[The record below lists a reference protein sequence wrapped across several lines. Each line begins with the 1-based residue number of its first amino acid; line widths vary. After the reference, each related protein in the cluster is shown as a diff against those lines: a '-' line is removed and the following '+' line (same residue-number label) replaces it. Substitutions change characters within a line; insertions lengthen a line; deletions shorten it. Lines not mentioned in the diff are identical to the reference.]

1 MDSKPTR
8 TARVDVGDLLR
19 DALLASLIAL
29 ALALV
34 LVLEGL
40 IPFVSPGGY
49 KNMVQQMAAMPT
61 QSLRSIGLVLMIVG
75 LLLLYFIR
83 G

>member
-1 MDSKPTR
+1 MNWADFW
-8 TARVDVGDLLR
+8 A
-19 DALLASLIAL
+19 

-34 LVLEGL
+34 MVLEGL

-49 KNMVQQMAAMPT
+49 KNMVQQMAAMPEPM
-61 QSLRSIGLVLMIVG
+61 LRNVGLVLMIGG
-75 LLLLYFIR
+75 LLFLYLVR

>member
-1 MDSKPTR
+1 MNW
-8 TARVDVGDLLR
+8 ADLW
-19 DALLASLIAL
+19 A

-49 KNMVQQMAAMPT
+49 KNMVQQMAAMPER
-61 QSLRSIGLVLMIVG
+61 SLRSIGLVLMIVG

-83 G
+83 GLG

>member
-1 MDSKPTR
+1 MNW
-8 TARVDVGDLLR
+8 GDFW
-19 DALLASLIAL
+19 A

-40 IPFVSPGGY
+40 IPFISPGGY
-49 KNMVQQMAAMPT
+49 RNMVQQMSSMSD
-61 QSLRSIGLVLMIVG
+61 QVLRNTGLALIITGVVF
-75 LLLLYFIR
+75 LYLVR

>member
-1 MDSKPTR
+1 MNWADFG
-8 TARVDVGDLLR
+8 A
-19 DALLASLIAL
+19 

-40 IPFVSPGGY
+40 IPFLSPRGY
-49 KNMVQQMAAMPT
+49 RNMIEQMSQLPEQA
-61 QSLRSIGLVLMIVG
+61 LRNVGLVLIIVG
-75 LLLLYFIR
+75 LLMLYLVR

>member
-1 MDSKPTR
+1 MNWADFG
-8 TARVDVGDLLR
+8 A
-19 DALLASLIAL
+19 

-40 IPFVSPGGY
+40 IPFLSPRGY
-49 KNMVQQMAAMPT
+49 RNMIQQMSQLPEQA
-61 QSLRSIGLVLMIVG
+61 LRNIGLVLIIVG
-75 LLLLYFIR
+75 LLMLYLVR

>member
-1 MDSKPTR
+1 MNW
-8 TARVDVGDLLR
+8 GDFG
-19 DALLASLIAL
+19 A

-40 IPFVSPGGY
+40 IPFLSPRGY
-49 KNMVQQMAAMPT
+49 RNMIQQMSQLPE
-61 QSLRSIGLVLMIVG
+61 QVLRNVGLVLIIVG
-75 LLLLYFIR
+75 LVLLYLIR

>member
-1 MDSKPTR
+1 MNW
-8 TARVDVGDLLR
+8 GDFW
-19 DALLASLIAL
+19 A

-40 IPFVSPGGY
+40 IPFISPGGY
-49 KNMVQQMAAMPT
+49 RNMVQQMSAMSD
-61 QSLRSIGLVLMIVG
+61 QVLRNTGLALIIAGAVF
-75 LLLLYFIR
+75 LYLVR

>member
-1 MDSKPTR
+1 MNW
-8 TARVDVGDLLR
+8 GDFW
-19 DALLASLIAL
+19 A

-40 IPFVSPGGY
+40 IPFISPGGY
-49 KNMVQQMAAMPT
+49 RNMVQQMASMSD
-61 QSLRSIGLVLMIVG
+61 QVLRNTGLALIITGVVF
-75 LLLLYFIR
+75 LYLVR

>member
-1 MDSKPTR
+1 MNW
-8 TARVDVGDLLR
+8 GDLW
-19 DALLASLIAL
+19 A

-40 IPFVSPGGY
+40 VPFVSPRGY
-49 KNMVQQMAAMPT
+49 RSMVQQMAAMPERM
-61 QSLRSIGLVLMIVG
+61 LRNVGLALIVIGLVG
-75 LLLLYFIR
+75 LYLVR

>member
-1 MDSKPTR
+1 M
-8 TARVDVGDLLR
+8 
-19 DALLASLIAL
+19 
-29 ALALV
+29 ALV

-49 KNMVQQMAAMPT
+49 RNMVRQMAEMPEKVI
-61 QSLRSIGLVLMIVG
+61 RSVGLVLMISG
-75 LLLLYFIR
+75 LALLLLVR

>member
-1 MDSKPTR
+1 MNW
-8 TARVDVGDLLR
+8 GDFG
-19 DALLASLIAL
+19 A

-40 IPFVSPGGY
+40 IPFVSPRGY
-49 KNMVQQMAAMPT
+49 RSLIQQMAQLPE
-61 QSLRSIGLVLMIVG
+61 QVLRNVGLVLIIVG
-75 LLLLYFIR
+75 LALLFLIR

>member
-1 MDSKPTR
+1 MNW
-8 TARVDVGDLLR
+8 ADLW
-19 DALLASLIAL
+19 A

-40 IPFVSPGGY
+40 IPFVSPRGY
-49 KNMVQQMAAMPT
+49 KNMVQQMAAMPA
-61 QSLRSIGLVLMIVG
+61 QNLRSIGLVLMIVG

-83 G
+83 GQG

>member
-1 MDSKPTR
+1 MNWADFG
-8 TARVDVGDLLR
+8 A
-19 DALLASLIAL
+19 

-40 IPFVSPGGY
+40 IPFLSPRGY
-49 KNMVQQMAAMPT
+49 RNMVQQMSQMPE
-61 QSLRSIGLVLMIVG
+61 QVLRNVGLVLIIVG
-75 LLLLYFIR
+75 LLLLFLIR

>member
-1 MDSKPTR
+1 MNW
-8 TARVDVGDLLR
+8 GDLW
-19 DALLASLIAL
+19 A

-40 IPFVSPGGY
+40 VPFVSPRGY
-49 KNMVQQMAAMPT
+49 RSMVQQMAAMPE
-61 QSLRSIGLVLMIVG
+61 QMLRNVGLALIVIGLVG
-75 LLLLYFIR
+75 LYLVR

>member
-1 MDSKPTR
+1 MNWADFW
-8 TARVDVGDLLR
+8 A
-19 DALLASLIAL
+19 

-40 IPFVSPGGY
+40 IPFVSPRSY
-49 KNMVQQMAAMPT
+49 KNMVQQMAAMPERM
-61 QSLRSIGLVLMIVG
+61 LRNVGLVLMIGG
-75 LLLLYFIR
+75 LLFLYLVR

>member
-1 MDSKPTR
+1 MNWADFG
-8 TARVDVGDLLR
+8 A
-19 DALLASLIAL
+19 

-40 IPFVSPGGY
+40 IPFVSPRGY
-49 KNMVQQMAAMPT
+49 RNMVQQMAQMPE
-61 QSLRSIGLVLMIVG
+61 QMLRNVGLVLIIVG
-75 LLLLYFIR
+75 LLLLYLVR

>member
-1 MDSKPTR
+1 MNW
-8 TARVDVGDLLR
+8 GDFW
-19 DALLASLIAL
+19 A

-49 KNMVQQMAAMPT
+49 RNMVQQMAAMPD
-61 QSLRSIGLVLMIVG
+61 QMLRYVGFGLIAAGVIA
-75 LLLLYFIR
+75 LYLVR

>member
-1 MDSKPTR
+1 MNW
-8 TARVDVGDLLR
+8 ADLW
-19 DALLASLIAL
+19 A

-49 KNMVQQMAAMPT
+49 KNMVQQMAAMPER
-61 QSLRSIGLVLMIVG
+61 SLRSIGLVLMIVG